1 MSITSNKC
9 NWLGTYFFIHLL
21 KLNSKCLQLTFQ
33 AQLNLGLGLGIGRPG
48 PPPPQFFQNVI
59 LNAEAQKVLATSSL
73 PADLQQRV
81 QDTLN
86 NSETG
91 FNNCSTVSVLPW
103 FQMRCVA
110 LQLSKS
116 KAELKAIDDEANVRA
131 QAAATAEASA
141 PAAAD
146 AKSN

>member
-1 MSITSNKC
+1 MIHIFINVYERSLIITI
-9 NWLGTYFFIHLL
+9 Y
-21 KLNSKCLQLTFQ
+21 KLTLQ
-33 AQLNLGLGLGIGRPG
+33 AQLNLGLGLGIARAG

-59 LNAEAQKVLATSSL
+59 LNAEAQKVLVTPGL

-81 QDTLN
+81 QDTLS
-86 NSETG
+86 NSESG
-91 FNNCSTVSVLPW
+91 FNNCGTVSTLPW

-116 KAELKAIDDEANVRA
+116 KAELKAIDDEAKARA

-141 PAAAD
+141 PAAAE
-146 AKSN
+146 AISI